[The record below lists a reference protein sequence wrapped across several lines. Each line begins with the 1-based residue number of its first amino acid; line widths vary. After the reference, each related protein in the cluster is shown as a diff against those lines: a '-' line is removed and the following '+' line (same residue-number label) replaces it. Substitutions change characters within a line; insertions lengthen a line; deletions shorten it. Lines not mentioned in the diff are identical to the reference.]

1 MNKFISIV
9 FAFIATLFLQSCI
22 IPDETTD
29 SSNPFHIVKIEQES
43 TPSSSRI
50 TIPKSSTSDEEMS
63 SKIDLVR
70 RYFAVNL
77 AIAIKKLEYERD
89 IALDKFVRE
98 FDRIYKNAKEKEA
111 LNLELEKY
119 AKEYRKRFLLPL
131 PPTNQ
136 PTTPIPPKSKEK
148 SLSPRKTGERRIV
161 LLLPSSDIPR
171 ARDVPVV
178 PNLPSR
184 WK

>member
-70 RYFAVNL
+70 RHFAVDL

-119 AKEYRKRFLLPL
+119 AKEYRKRFL
-131 PPTNQ
+131 PPVN
-136 PTTPIPPKSKEK
+136 PTPEPTGTKEK
-148 SLSPRKTGERRIV
+148 SHSPRKTGKRRIIV
-161 LLLPSSDIPR
+161 LLPSSDIPR